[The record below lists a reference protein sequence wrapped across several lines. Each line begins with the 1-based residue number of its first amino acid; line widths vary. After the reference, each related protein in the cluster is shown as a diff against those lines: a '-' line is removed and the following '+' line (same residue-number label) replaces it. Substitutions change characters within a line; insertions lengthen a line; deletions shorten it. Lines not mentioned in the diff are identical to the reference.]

1 MDPDADADADADGG
15 LVEVGSWWRSLAEE
29 HPSIDL
35 RTDRP
40 HTARIYDY
48 FLGGKDNFPADRVA
62 AEQASAAFPNAS
74 LAARQNRAF
83 MVRAIRHLAG
93 EAGIRQFLDIGTG
106 IPTSPNVHEIAQAVV
121 PDARVVYADNDPI
134 VLAHARALLASTPQ
148 GRTAY
153 LDADLHDPQ
162 SILAAPELR
171 ETLDLTRPVALSM
184 IALFHFVPDTDDPH
198 GIIGRLVDALPSGS
212 YLILTNGT
220 ADYNPAG
227 DQLVAAYA
235 AQGITVRLRSRA
247 EVEGLFGGLELID
260 PGVELVHRWRPTG
273 PDPANLTDAQ
283 VSVYGG
289 IARKP

>member
-1 MDPDADADADADGG
+1 MTVEPDEGG
-15 LVEVGSWWRSLAEE
+15 GESEVGPWWRSLAEE

-35 RTDRP
+35 KTDQP

-93 EAGIRQFLDIGTG
+93 EAGIRQFLDVGTG
-106 IPTSPNVHEIAQAVV
+106 IPTSPNVHEIAQAVT
-121 PDARVVYADNDPI
+121 PQARVVYTDNDPI

-171 ETLDLTRPVALSM
+171 ETLDLSQPVALSM
-184 IALFHFVPDTDDPH
+184 IAVFHFVPDSDDPH
-198 GIIGRLVDALPSGS
+198 GIIRSLVDALPSGS

-220 ADYNPAG
+220 ADHDPATQ
-227 DQLVAAYA
+227 DLAVAYEK
-235 AQGITVRLRSRA
+235 QGITVRLRSRT

-260 PGVELVHRWRPTG
+260 PGVELVHRWRPAA
-273 PDPANLTDAQ
+273 PDPPGLTDAQ

>member
-1 MDPDADADADADGG
+1 MGPDAGG
-15 LVEVGSWWRSLAEE
+15 EGAEVGPWWRSLAEE
-29 HPSIDL
+29 QASIDL
-35 RTDRP
+35 KTDRP
-40 HTARIYDY
+40 HTARMYDY

-83 MVRAIRHLAG
+83 MARAIRHLAG

-106 IPTSPNVHEIAQAVV
+106 IPTSPNVHEIAQAIA
-121 PDARVVYADNDPI
+121 PQARVVYTDNDPI
-134 VLAHARALLASTPQ
+134 VLAHARALLTSTPQ

-162 SILAAPELR
+162 GILDAPELH

-184 IALFHFVPDTDDPH
+184 IALFHFVPDSDDPH

-220 ADYNPAG
+220 ADYDPATQ
-227 DQLVAAYA
+227 DLAVAYEK
-235 AQGITVRLRSRA
+235 QGITVRLRSRA

-260 PGVELVHRWRPTG
+260 PGVELVHRWRPAG
-273 PDPANLTDAQ
+273 PDPAGLTDAQ

>member
-1 MDPDADADADADGG
+1 MDPDADGG
-15 LVEVGSWWRSLAEE
+15 QAEVGPWWRSLAEE

-83 MVRAIRHLAG
+83 MVRAIRHLAR

-106 IPTSPNVHEIAQAVV
+106 IPTSPNVHEIAQAVT
-121 PDARVVYADNDPI
+121 PQARVVYTDNDPI

-153 LDADLHDPQ
+153 LDADLRDPQ
-162 SILAAPELR
+162 TILDAPELR
-171 ETLDLTRPVALSM
+171 ETLDLSLPVALSM
-184 IALFHFVPDTDDPH
+184 IAVFHFVADSDDPH
-198 GIIGRLVDALPSGS
+198 GIIRHLVDALPSGS

-220 ADYNPAG
+220 TDYDPATQ
-227 DQLVAAYA
+227 DLAVAYEK
-235 AQGITVRLRSRA
+235 QGITVRLRNRT
-247 EVEGLFGGLELID
+247 EVENLFGGLELID
-260 PGVELVHRWRPTG
+260 PGVELVHRWRPAASDLPG
-273 PDPANLTDAQ
+273 LTDAQ

>member
-1 MDPDADADADADGG
+1 MTVDPDADGG
-15 LVEVGSWWRSLAEE
+15 QAEVGPWWRSLAEE

-83 MVRAIRHLAG
+83 MVRAIRHLAR

-106 IPTSPNVHEIAQAVV
+106 IPTSPNVHEIAQAVT
-121 PDARVVYADNDPI
+121 PQARVVYTDNDPI

-153 LDADLHDPQ
+153 LDADLRDPQ
-162 SILAAPELR
+162 TILDAPELR
-171 ETLDLTRPVALSM
+171 ETLDLSLPVALSM
-184 IALFHFVPDTDDPH
+184 IAVFHFVADSDDPH
-198 GIIGRLVDALPSGS
+198 GIIRHLVDALPSGS

-220 ADYNPAG
+220 TDYDPATQ
-227 DQLVAAYA
+227 DLAVAYEK
-235 AQGITVRLRSRA
+235 QGITVRLRNRT
-247 EVEGLFGGLELID
+247 EVENLFGGLELID
-260 PGVELVHRWRPTG
+260 PGVELVHRWRPAASDLPG
-273 PDPANLTDAQ
+273 LTDAQ